1 MWLQIDKI
9 SVKQRRPYLNV
20 RFSIF
25 IFFFFVCNKMSFL
38 YICVLLFRCF
48 TKRNKWQYIFCSN
61 NIKTLNGTSKSLK
74 TFILNNFHLLVNCNI
89 HVQTVV
95 VHMLRTSLKAV
106 FFFNLERIFSFNS
119 KFNKGKQTCLKHLKW
134 KRLRC
139 KRPWGYLRDWL
150 LFNNAVWLTLKASA
164 QELWW

>member
-1 MWLQIDKI
+1 MTSDRQDLSKAKETVFECKI
-9 SVKQRRPYLNV
+9 QY
-20 RFSIF
+20 IH
-25 IFFFFVCNKMSFL
+25 FFFFVCNKMSFL

-106 FFFNLERIFSFNS
+106 FFFLIWKEFFHLTVNS
-119 KFNKGKQTCLKHLKW
+119 TKENKHALST
-134 KRLRC
+134 
-139 KRPWGYLRDWL
+139 
-150 LFNNAVWLTLKASA
+150 
-164 QELWW
+164 